1 VPIPNKFHEPINSLV
16 EKLVQRDYTELE
28 RNGQAGRLGAA
39 GLRIAVAEYGRRLTR
54 VPPEAFELSDA
65 VAIDSQPGSWNVN
78 MTLWTVEEGRSD
90 LTLTLTA
97 SDLGGRIIVVIEDL
111 HVL

>member
-1 VPIPNKFHEPINSLV
+1 MPIPDKFHESINSLI
-16 EKLVQRDYTELE
+16 EKLVQRDYSELE

-39 GLRIAVAEYGRRLTR
+39 GLRVAVAEYGRRLTR
-54 VPPEAFELSDA
+54 VPPEAFELADA
-65 VAIDSQPGSWNVN
+65 YATSQPGSWIVD
-78 MTLWTVEEGRSD
+78 MLLWTVEEGRSD

>member
-1 VPIPNKFHEPINSLV
+1 VRIPEKFHEPINSLI
-16 EKLVQRDYTELE
+16 EKLVQKDYAGLE
-28 RNGQAGRLGAA
+28 RNGQARRLGAA
-39 GLRIAVAEYGRRLTR
+39 GLREAVAEYGRQLTR

-65 VAIDSQPGSWNVN
+65 VAIDFQPGNWNVN
-78 MTLWTVEEGRSD
+78 MNLWTVEEGRSD

-97 SDLGGRIIVVIEDL
+97 SDLDGRIVVVIEDL